1 MRKVE
6 CTRITYER
14 DGIYRK
20 TIETKVQGLFHQWGN
35 EYEELDTG
43 AGNYSVGLVEL
54 QDGTMETF
62 IPQRIR
68 FISSEPESKT

>member
-14 DGIYRK
+14 DGNNRK
-20 TIETKVQGLFHQWGN
+20 TIVTKVQGLFHQWGN

-43 AGNYSVGLVEL
+43 PGNYSVGLVEL
-54 QDGTMETF
+54 QDGKMETF
-62 IPQRIR
+62 IPERIR
-68 FISSEPESKT
+68 FTSSEPESKT

>member
-14 DGIYRK
+14 DGNNRK

-62 IPQRIR
+62 IPQRIK
-68 FISSEPESKT
+68 FISAA